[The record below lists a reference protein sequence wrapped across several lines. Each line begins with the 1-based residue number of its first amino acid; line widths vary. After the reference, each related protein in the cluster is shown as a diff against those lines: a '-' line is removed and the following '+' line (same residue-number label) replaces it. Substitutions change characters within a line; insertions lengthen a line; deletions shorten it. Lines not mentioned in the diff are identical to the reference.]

1 MENLKSNFRPSV
13 VEAGLSFAEILR
25 PFDGQRLLLADGV
38 GGFFGSRKFTRPI
51 SKEEVYLIYITP
63 RSLNFKEPVVAE
75 RVIKKAQKR
84 RKTLGLCP
92 METAMNWAGKVS
104 EEEFS
109 FEENYHIVSEPQLD
123 KTVRPDTPD
132 FLKVE
137 KTDERKLSVSGWNQ
151 TDLIELDD
159 FLVFRDISKMSKRS
173 NLTNL

>member
-1 MENLKSNFRPSV
+1 MEKIGFL
-13 VEAGLSFAEILR
+13 ALDGLS
-25 PFDGQRLLLADGV
+25 
-38 GGFFGSRKFTRPI
+38 
-51 SKEEVYLIYITP
+51 
-63 RSLNFKEPVVAE
+63 
-75 RVIKKAQKR
+75 IKKAQKR